1 MSVFSPQEC
10 AVSQHRVKTVR
21 PDSKGRITLGKL
33 LDGVSSLRVTVDDEN
48 RIILEPYREVPQRE
62 AWLYENKAAL
72 EQLRAGI
79 QQAAEGS
86 VHELGSFAQHT
97 DGVPRVLVLRS

>member
-1 MSVFSPQEC
+1 MPENK
-10 AVSQHRVKTVR
+10 VKTVR

-33 LDGVSSLRVTVDDEN
+33 LDGVSSLRVSVADDG

-86 VHELGSFAQHT
+86 LHDLGGFAKYT
-97 DGVPRVLVLRS
+97 DDDRQP

>member
-1 MSVFSPQEC
+1 VP
-10 AVSQHRVKTVR
+10 QHRIRTVR
-21 PDSKGRITLGKL
+21 PDSKGRISLGNL
-33 LDGVSSLRVTVDDEN
+33 LDGVSSLRVTVDDEG
-48 RIILEPYREVPQRE
+48 RIILEPYQEVPQRE

-86 VHELGSFAQHT
+86 VHDLGSFAQYT
-97 DGVPRVLVLRS
+97 DDSLQP